1 MPSLSRLMKA
11 AIGVGQTRE
20 DHQKVADQI
29 YAFYAE
35 GRELEKLVA
44 IIGETSLTEQDRRVL
59 RFAKRFEQEFVNQGN
74 ANRSIEETLA
84 LAWDLLSDIPKE
96 YLKRIPEKFIDKYYK
111 E

>member
-1 MPSLSRLMKA
+1 
-11 AIGVGQTRE
+11 
-20 DHQKVADQI
+20 
-29 YAFYAE
+29 
-35 GRELEKLVA
+35 
-44 IIGETSLTEQDRRVL
+44 VL